1 MPKAIPTVTAE
12 QLAHLV
18 GARLKARRLALHWTV
33 SDVQAK
39 GGPTYHTV
47 QKIEAGAQ
55 AGIDVL
61 ERHITALGLTLREV
75 FTAALTPP
83 GREQRVFSRDAS
95 EVARVYDQATPEGQA
110 ALLSMARALD
120 QPGRRRRLALQ
131 HSAAARSTQSP
142 EDEESDDAQVSATG
156 TG

>member
-83 GREQRVFSRDAS
+83 GVSSGCSA
-95 EVARVYDQATPEGQA
+95 VTPAKWRG
-110 ALLSMARALD
+110 STTR
-120 QPGRRRRLALQ
+120 PRPKGKRLCFQ
-131 HSAAARSTQSP
+131 WHEP
-142 EDEESDDAQVSATG
+142 
-156 TG
+156 